1 MSRILYV
8 IDRPNS
14 YGSEQHLFDVVS
26 FQHRSHAV
34 RVLAFRNGPL
44 ISRLQAIGIEVETV
58 EWLSW
63 TITPTKCRRLMRTI
77 RRFGPDLVHSH
88 QPKASFYCS
97 LLCRLHGIPHVP
109 TIHTLPVQAAAR
121 YRGIKRAVVYA
132 FHLCVMWSVEL
143 LSGQTIHVSRYTI
156 KRYAL
161 VPHKAILIR
170 NWLSPQLLDSSSS
183 IRPPRSNRY
192 NYLCVGSI
200 DPSKGTLEL
209 ITLFDRLLRYQP
221 AARLTIVGD
230 GQNEPYKRQV
240 EHLILSR
247 GLAEQVVL
255 AGYQDNPSA
264 YYSTHDVFILLT
276 KGESFGLVFV
286 EAMYYGLLVI
296 CPDLDILREIV
307 HSANLFIDPKA
318 PDIER
323 AVAAFVDSADVEGVA
338 AANRSWAVEQYDY
351 ETQQRKL
358 AEAYDRILRA
368 AR

>member
-1 MSRILYV
+1 MR
-8 IDRPNS
+8 
-14 YGSEQHLFDVVS
+14 DVE
-26 FQHRSHAV
+26 R
-34 RVLAFRNGPL
+34 
-44 ISRLQAIGIEVETV
+44 
-58 EWLSW
+58 
-63 TITPTKCRRLMRTI
+63 
-77 RRFGPDLVHSH
+77 
-88 QPKASFYCS
+88 
-97 LLCRLHGIPHVP
+97 
-109 TIHTLPVQAAAR
+109 
-121 YRGIKRAVVYA
+121 
-132 FHLCVMWSVEL
+132 EL

-307 HSANLFIDPKA
+307 HPANLFIDPKA

>member
-1 MSRILYV
+1 M
-8 IDRPNS
+8 
-14 YGSEQHLFDVVS
+14 
-26 FQHRSHAV
+26 
-34 RVLAFRNGPL
+34 
-44 ISRLQAIGIEVETV
+44 
-58 EWLSW
+58 
-63 TITPTKCRRLMRTI
+63 
-77 RRFGPDLVHSH
+77 
-88 QPKASFYCS
+88 
-97 LLCRLHGIPHVP
+97 
-109 TIHTLPVQAAAR
+109 
-121 YRGIKRAVVYA
+121 
-132 FHLCVMWSVEL
+132 
-143 LSGQTIHVSRYTI
+143 
-156 KRYAL
+156 
-161 VPHKAILIR
+161 
-170 NWLSPQLLDSSSS
+170 SS

-307 HSANLFIDPKA
+307 HPANLFIDPKA